1 MEVVAESA
9 EEKFGDELSG
19 LADYGEVVQL
29 CDGAG
34 WLSQMVVLGFWSGRT
49 DYFFVPLALVSDLSH
64 KLK

>member
-9 EEKFGDELSG
+9 EEEFG
-19 LADYGEVVQL
+19 ADYGEVVQL